1 MSFSAKMTDDLV
13 KIASAGGGFE
23 LNANGRKIEDLI
35 KIAGAA
41 RSGNCVVIMTGVG
54 RMPTSDLLA
63 IAKAGPGHVRFV
75 GLPTD
80 A

>member
-23 LNANGRKIEDLI
+23 LNASGRKIEDLI
-35 KIAGAA
+35 RIAEAA
-41 RSGNCVVIMTGVG
+41 HSGDCVVTMTGVG
-54 RMPTSDLLA
+54 RMPTSDLVA

-75 GLPTD
+75 GVSTD
-80 A
+80 T